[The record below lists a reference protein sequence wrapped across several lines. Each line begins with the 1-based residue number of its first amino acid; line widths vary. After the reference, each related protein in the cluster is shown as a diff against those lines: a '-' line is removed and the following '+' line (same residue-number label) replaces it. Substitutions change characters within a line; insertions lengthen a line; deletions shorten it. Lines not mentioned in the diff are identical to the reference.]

1 MSRHEPS
8 PISLSDTE
16 LDAVMQAAA
25 PLHPLDRPAF
35 LSSITRGLRYEP
47 EVGPG
52 TINRVIRELLATKQY
67 RLETALAV
75 GSTLG
80 MARHNG
86 RSALRE
92 GAPIARSR
100 NK

>member
-1 MSRHEPS
+1 MPHELR
-8 PISLSDTE
+8 PISLSDSE
-16 LDAVMQAAA
+16 LSAVMAAAA
-25 PLHPLDRPAF
+25 PLQVLDRTAF
-35 LSSITRGLRYEP
+35 LSSIAHRLRQEP
-47 EVGPG
+47 EMGPG
-52 TINRVIRELLATKQY
+52 TVNRVIRELLATKQY

-100 NK
+100 SK